1 MALRVTPGMM
11 HMQLTRN
18 LTRNLNQMSELQ
30 NQVTTGRKINKAS
43 DDPVGITYALRYR
56 SELASN
62 EQYQKNVNSA
72 LSWLDFNDTVLSQAT
87 DVLKRAKELAVQ
99 GSNGTNPQV
108 ALDNIRDE
116 FIQLKE
122 QLIDISNSKLNG
134 KYVFNGQKFDQI
146 PYNSSA
152 VPFDAK
158 SVITDNEQVAYT
170 VGVGVTLPVNVS
182 GNEVFGAPGAA
193 DNAFAVLDRVI
204 ASLGA
209 GNYEAVRAEITNME
223 TRTDKILNAQSEIGA
238 RVNRVELMQNRLK
251 DLELNLADLQSKTE
265 DADFEK
271 LLIDSKINE
280 NIYQASLSVG
290 AKVISPSLVDF
301 LR

>member
-116 FIQLKE
+116 MQQLKN
-122 QLIDISNSKLNG
+122 QLLDVGNSKLNG
-134 KYVFNGQKFDQI
+134 KFVFNGQKFDEM
-146 PYNSSA
+146 PYDA
-152 VPFDAK
+152 TKPGFDAK
-158 SVITDNEQVAYT
+158 AVDTDDAQVNYT
-170 VGVGVTLPVNVS
+170 VGVGVTLPVNLS
-182 GNEVFGAPGAA
+182 GNQAFGDPGDA

-204 ASLGA
+204 TALGA
-209 GNYEAVRAEITNME
+209 GEQRDVAGELDNIESRL
-223 TRTDKILNAQSEIGA
+223 DKLLNARSEIGA

-251 DLELNLADLQSKTE
+251 DLEINLTDLQSKTE
-265 DADFEK
+265 DAEFEK

-290 AKVISPSLVDF
+290 AKVITPSLVDF